1 MARERMDG
9 FFVAASTL
17 TLSQRALLAELA
29 VKHRLPSMFGTRDNV
44 EAGGLMSYAP
54 DHRDLTVALRPT
66 STRSSR
72 APNRPTCR

>member
-1 MARERMDG
+1 VDS

-29 VKHRLPSMFGTRDNV
+29 LKHRLPGMFGTRDNV

-54 DHRDLTVALRPT
+54 DHRDLTRRAFWHIARLPALT
-66 STRSSR
+66 TVG
-72 APNRPTCR
+72 